1 MSIRILTLSALVA
14 LAASAT
20 TALADT
26 PAAAV
31 AQGKQLVNSQGCAMC
46 HHSPGMAKP
55 LSTYAGKSAS
65 QLEATILDPKKVLGP
80 STMMPPFEGKL
91 TTAQVDAIAAFI
103 KAGGS

>member
-20 TALADT
+20 ALADS
-26 PAAAV
+26 PAASV

-55 LSTYAGKSAS
+55 LSSFAGDSVS
-65 QLEATILDPKKVLGP
+65 QLEAIILDPKKALGP
-80 STMMPPFEGKL
+80 STMMPPYEGKL
-91 TTAQVDAIAAFI
+91 TAAQVDAIAAFI